1 MTRIVPT
8 STKEASFS
16 NFYKALT
23 LIFLVFFL
31 AGGTC
36 WADENLWTE
45 KLDSSSEAA
54 VIFDTKLFRRL
65 VEQSSPAVVNII
77 SIHKTRD
84 RYYGEL
90 PFGTRPGV
98 PRPQE
103 PKGFEQQGAGSGF
116 IIHKDGF
123 ILSNAHVVANS
134 DKLQV
139 SLADG
144 RLFKGQL
151 IGIDLLGDVAL
162 IKVDADVPLPILPLG
177 SSDDLKAGDWVMA
190 IGSPFGFE
198 ETVTVGIVS
207 GKGRFI
213 GESPYDDFIQTD
225 ASINPGN
232 SGGPLINT
240 AGEVVGINT
249 LIIAQAQG
257 MGFSLPID
265 LVKKYLPQL
274 KEKGRVAR
282 SWLGVVVQDITL
294 DTKESMDITVNQGSL
309 VKEVV
314 GKSPAFDAGIKQGD
328 VIINFNGFPIKNSIE
343 LPKRVAHSIPDK
355 QYSITL
361 MRGEEKISLMV
372 KLKEVSKQP
381 KR

>member
-1 MTRIVPT
+1 MKDKILNTIVEISPPHFIRT
-8 STKEASFS
+8 FAFI
-16 NFYKALT
+16 F
-23 LIFLVFFL
+23 LIFCV
-31 AGGTC
+31 AEGTSR
-36 WADENLWTE
+36 ADEKLWTE
-45 KLDSSSEAA
+45 KLDSSSEKA
-54 VIFDTKLFRRL
+54 VALDTLLFRRL
-65 VEQSSPAVVNII
+65 VEKSSPAVVNIL
-77 SIHKTRD
+77 SLQKVRD
-84 RYYGEL
+84 RYYGEY
-90 PFGTRPGV
+90 PFGIPPRTPAPQPPNDFEPG
-98 PRPQE
+98 
-103 PKGFEQQGAGSGF
+103 GSGSGF
-116 IIHKDGF
+116 IIHKDGY
-123 ILSNAHVVANS
+123 ILSNAHVVRNS

-144 RLFKGQL
+144 RLFKGRL
-151 IGIDLLGDVAL
+151 IGIDTLGDVAL
-162 IKVDADVPLPILPLG
+162 IKIDSDVPLPILPLG
-177 SSDDLKAGDWVMA
+177 SSDKLKAGDLVMA
-190 IGSPFGFE
+190 IGSPFGFD

-265 LVKKYLPQL
+265 LVKEYLPQL
-274 KEKGRVAR
+274 KNKGRVAR

-294 DTKESMDITVNQGSL
+294 DAKEKFALTVDHGSL

-314 GKSPAFDAGIKQGD
+314 PNSPAFLIGIKNGD

-343 LPKRVAHSIPDK
+343 LPKRVAHSLPEK
-355 QYSITL
+355 EYSIKL
-361 MRGEEKISLMV
+361 LRKDKILSFKV
-372 KLKEVSKQP
+372 VLKEVP
-381 KR
+381 KSQNR